1 MAGPPPIDLAVWSA
15 VAGLGVFHGLNPA
28 MGWLFA
34 VAQGMHHKKRSAVYA
49 AVAPIAF
56 GHAAS
61 VAVVM
66 LAFLTL
72 GLTFD
77 RLVVTRIAAGV
88 LLAWG
93 LWLIARRHRPR
104 WQFGMKTSLAGL
116 GLWSFLMAG
125 AHGGGLML
133 IPILGPLCL
142 AQAPGQRLV
151 PGSLAASAGL
161 LAVHTAAMLLTI
173 AAISLVVYEWAGL
186 AFLRWGWINLD
197 LVWAAALIICGGL
210 LVVL

>member
-1 MAGPPPIDLAVWSA
+1 MVAPPPIDLAVWSA

-34 VAQGMHHKKRSAVYA
+34 VAQGMHRNKRSAVLA
-49 AVAPIAF
+49 ALAPIVL

-61 VAVVM
+61 VAVVI

-93 LWLIARRHRPR
+93 LWRVARRHRPR
-104 WQFGMKTSLAGL
+104 WQFSMKTSLAGL
-116 GLWSFLMAG
+116 RFLVFPDGWRARGRTHANADSG
-125 AHGGGLML
+125 A
-133 IPILGPLCL
+133 PLSC
-142 AQAPGQRLV
+142 
-151 PGSLAASAGL
+151 ASARATARPR
-161 LAVHTAAMLLTI
+161 LACGKRWPFRRPHSCYAANNRRNF
-173 AAISLVVYEWAGL
+173 ACR
-186 AFLRWGWINLD
+186 LRMGRSC
-197 LVWAAALIICGGL
+197 VSALGMDQP
-210 LVVL
+210 